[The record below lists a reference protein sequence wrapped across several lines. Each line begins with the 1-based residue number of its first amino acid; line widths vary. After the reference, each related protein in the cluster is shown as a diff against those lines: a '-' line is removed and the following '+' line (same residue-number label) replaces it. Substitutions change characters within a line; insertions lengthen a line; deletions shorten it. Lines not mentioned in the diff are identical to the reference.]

1 MREARLTT
9 SAITVVSSR
18 VDEVLL
24 REDPFSIGRAYAV
37 GKCKREQERFQGQTD
52 FPEVRNPER
61 NDDPTKNIENAT
73 PTNHAERLP
82 RRADTI
88 ATAIEKAW
96 SNGKM
101 MRLK

>member
-1 MREARLTT
+1 LAVRTRSASASESKSASRAEPISQKYAIPNETNGDVSKSRKIPPRTT
-9 SAITVVSSR
+9 AIELNV
-18 VDEVLL
+18 
-24 REDPFSIGRAYAV
+24 
-37 GKCKREQERFQGQTD
+37 
-52 FPEVRNPER
+52 
-61 NDDPTKNIENAT
+61 DPTKNIENAT

-101 MRLK
+101 MRLR